1 MGSGTLPAMH
11 TTIHGA
17 VVKRRED
24 PRLITGEGSYLGNR
38 TIPGELWMHVV
49 RSDVAHANVVSI
61 DTDEAL
67 ASPGVVAVFTYD
79 DFADL
84 KLPIDAPDQA
94 DSTRRPL
101 ITNRARFVGDIVA
114 VVVAQS
120 QIDAQDAADSVWPE
134 FDMLPSVVDVE
145 KAFTEQAPVLFPEF
159 GSNTIYD
166 RGTDLIEDLH
176 RDAEEVVKVRVV
188 HQRVAAL
195 PLESNNALSIPRDDG
210 GVEVWA
216 GTQQVH
222 GLRNDISKALGID
235 RNLIHAKVPDM
246 GGGFGAKIYTYP
258 EQVLTVAIAMRL
270 GKPVRWQESRTENLK
285 AMTQGRAQVHDVEL
299 GARSDGTI
307 TSLRINAVQDAGAY
321 PVFGAYMP
329 NFTQRM
335 ASGPYAIPKIE
346 FRWQTAV
353 TNTTPVHAYRG
364 AGRPEAT
371 IDLERAMDML
381 AAKLKIDPAELR
393 RKNFIQPEQ
402 FPHRTAT
409 GELYDSGDYAAALDL
424 ALSKVDYGALRA
436 EQERRRSGGGR
447 MQLGIGVA
455 SYVEVTAP
463 GGRKDWGRVEVAVDG
478 TVTIFS
484 GASSHGHGH
493 ETTFSQIVATQLK
506 VPISSIR
513 FVQGD
518 TDQIVRGGGTMGSRS
533 LQMAGTALQRA
544 GQSVIDLARAIVAHN
559 AEASIDDVVQFD
571 DGRIGV
577 TGVPD
582 TGRTLAEIAML
593 AMNQATRPLDT
604 SDELAAE
611 DIWVQDEASFAFGT
625 HITVAEV
632 DTETGDVKIMSHIA
646 CDDCGTIFNRM
657 IVDGQVH
664 GGVAQGVGQALFEEV
679 RYDADA
685 NPLSGNLTSYLVPTA
700 VNLPSITIGHTETP
714 THLNPLGAK
723 GIGEA
728 GTIGSTPAVLNAVL
742 DAVRHLGVDHLD
754 MPLTPSKLWSALQ
767 TRP

>member
-1 MGSGTLPAMH
+1 MK

-24 PRLITGEGSYLGNR
+24 PRLITGEASYLGNR

-49 RSDVAHANVVSI
+49 RSDVPHGDVISVDI
-61 DTDEAL
+61 QEAT
-67 ASPGVVAVFTYD
+67 AAPGVVAVFTAA
-79 DFADL
+79 DFEEL
-84 KLPIDAPDQA
+84 RMPTDAPDQPE
-94 DSTRRPL
+94 STRRPL
-101 ITNRARFVGDIVA
+101 ITDRGRFVGDIVA
-114 VVVAQS
+114 VVVAES
-120 QIDAQDAADSVWPE
+120 QIEARDAAETVWP
-134 FDMLPSVVDVE
+134 DYDLLPSVVAIE
-145 KAFTEQAPVLFPEF
+145 EAFADDAPLLFPEY
-159 GSNTIYD
+159 GTNTIYD
-166 RGTDLIEDLH
+166 RGTDPIPDLH
-176 RDAEEVVKVRVV
+176 DEADEVVSVRVV

-195 PLESNNALSIPRDDG
+195 PLETNNALSIPLEDG

-235 RNLIHAKVPDM
+235 RNLVHAKVPDM

-258 EQVLTVAIAMRL
+258 EQALTAAIALRL
-270 GKPVRWQESRTENLK
+270 NRPVRWQESRTENLK
-285 AMTQGRAQVHDVEL
+285 AMTHGRAQVHYVEL
-299 GARSDGTI
+299 GARSDGILTG
-307 TSLRINAVQDAGAY
+307 LRIKAIQDAGAY

-335 ASGPYAIPKIE
+335 ASGPYAIPRIE
-346 FRWQTAV
+346 FLWQTAM

-371 IDLERAMDML
+371 VNLERALDML
-381 AAKLKIDPAELR
+381 AARLGIDPAELR
-393 RKNFIQPEQ
+393 RKNFIKPEQ
-402 FPHRTAT
+402 FPYRTAT
-409 GELYDSGDYAAALDL
+409 DELYDSGDYAAALDL
-424 ALSKVDYGALRA
+424 ALSKVDYPGLRA
-436 EQERRRSGGGR
+436 EQARRRDNGDR
-447 MQLGIGVA
+447 VQLGLGVA

-463 GGRKDWGRVEVAVDG
+463 GGRKDWGRVEIDTDG

-493 ETTFSQIVATQLK
+493 ETTFSQIVSQLLK

-533 LQMAGTALQRA
+533 LQMAGSALYRA
-544 GQSVIDLARAIVAHN
+544 GQSVIELARTIVAHN
-559 AEASIDDVVQFD
+559 TEASLEDIVQFE

-577 TGVPD
+577 AGVPD
-582 TGRTLAEIAML
+582 TGRTLAEIAVL
-593 AMNQATRPLDT
+593 AASEATRPDGT

-632 DTETGDVKIMSHIA
+632 DVETGDVTLISHTA

-664 GGVAQGVGQALFEEV
+664 GGIAQGVGQALFEEV
-679 RYDADA
+679 RYDTDA

-700 VNLPSITIGHTETP
+700 ANLPPITIDHTETP

-728 GTIGSTPAVLNAVL
+728 GTIGSTPAVMNAVL
-742 DAVRHLGVDHLD
+742 DAVRHLGVDHID
-754 MPLTPSKLWSALQ
+754 MPLTPSKVWSALNR
-767 TRP
+767 TS

>member
-1 MGSGTLPAMH
+1 MR
-11 TTIHGA
+11 TTIHGG

-24 PRLITGEGSYLGNR
+24 PRLITGAGSYLGNR
-38 TIPGELWMHVV
+38 TIDGELWMHVV
-49 RSDVAHANVVSI
+49 RSDVPHARVVSL
-61 DTDEAL
+61 DTADARG
-67 ASPGVVAVFTYD
+67 APGVKAVYTAA
-79 DFADL
+79 DFAEL
-84 KLPIDAPDQA
+84 RMPADAPDQPDA
-94 DSTRRPL
+94 TRRPL
-101 ITNRARFVGDIVA
+101 ITDRVRFVGDIVA
-114 VVVAQS
+114 VVL
-120 QIDAQDAADSVWPE
+120 ADSPVAARDGADLVWPE
-134 FDMLPSVVDVE
+134 YDLLQSVVDVE
-145 KAFTEQAPVLFPEF
+145 EAFRDDAPVLFDDY
-159 GSNTIYD
+159 GTNTIYD

-176 RDAEEVVKVRVV
+176 HDADEVVRVRVV
-188 HQRVAAL
+188 HQRLAAL
-195 PLESNNALSIPRDDG
+195 PLEPNNALAIPLDDG

-258 EQVLTVAIAMRL
+258 EQALVVAIAMRL
-270 GKPVRWQESRTENLK
+270 GRPIRWQESRTENLK
-285 AMTQGRAQVHDVEL
+285 AMTHGRAQIHDVEL

-307 TSLRINAVQDAGAY
+307 TSLRINAIQDAGAY
-321 PVFGAYMP
+321 PVYGAYMP

-335 ASGPYAIPKIE
+335 ASGPYVIPNIE

-353 TNTTPVHAYRG
+353 TNTTPTHAYRG

-371 IDLERAMDML
+371 VDLERAMDML
-381 AAKLKIDPAELR
+381 SARLGIDPAELR
-393 RKNFIQPEQ
+393 RANFIQPEH
-402 FPHRTAT
+402 FPFRTAT
-409 GELYDSGDYAAALDL
+409 GELYDSGEYAAALDL
-424 ALSKVDYGALRA
+424 ALSKVDYESLRS
-436 EQERRRSGGGR
+436 EQKRRRQAGAR
-447 MQLGIGVA
+447 TQLGIGVA

-463 GGRKDWGRVEVAVDG
+463 GGRKDWGRVEVGVDG

-493 ETTFSQIVATQLK
+493 ETTFSQIVATVLK

-559 AEASIDDVVQFD
+559 TEASIDDVRQFE

-577 TGVPD
+577 AGVPD
-582 TGRTLAEIAML
+582 TGRTLAEIAVL
-593 AMNQATRPLDT
+593 AAGEETRPIDT
-604 SDELAAE
+604 PNELAAE

-625 HITVAEV
+625 HISVVEV
-632 DTETGDVKIMSHIA
+632 DIETGDVKILNHIA
-646 CDDCGTIFNRM
+646 CDDCGTIFNHM

-664 GGVAQGVGQALFEEV
+664 GGIAQGVGQALFEEV

-685 NPLSGNLTSYLVPTA
+685 NPLSGNLTSYLIPTA
-700 VNLPSITIGHTETP
+700 ANLPPITIGHTETP

-728 GTIGSTPAVLNAVL
+728 GTIGSTPAVMNAVL
-742 DAVRHLGVDHLD
+742 DAVRHLGVEHLD
-754 MPLTPSKLWSALQ
+754 MPLTPSKVWSALN
-767 TRP
+767 TTS